1 MLDQVL
7 RGPGEEERAGLDES
21 WRGVPTLGWSLKA
34 QTGPGL
40 GQELGEVLSD
50 PFVPVLRISQPPC
63 LSPVFPSLPYKSL
76 LYKKVN
82 EAQYRSHLAN
92 EMMMYHMKV
101 SLHRASTLFLRAPG
115 SPLAP

>member
-1 MLDQVL
+1 MKLGQAQESMQSA
-7 RGPGEEERAGLDES
+7 RSSAKRPWGGGARAGLDES
-21 WRGVPTLGWSLKA
+21 WRGFATLGWSLKA
-34 QTGPGL
+34 QTGPSM

-50 PFVPVLRISQPPC
+50 PFVLVLGISQPPC
-63 LSPVFPSLPYKSL
+63 LSPIFPSLPHKSL

-101 SLHRASTLFLRAPG
+101 SPA
-115 SPLAP
+115 

>member
-1 MLDQVL
+1 ML
-7 RGPGEEERAGLDES
+7 RGPGEKEREGLDES
-21 WRGVPTLGWSLKA
+21 WRGVPTLDWSLKA

-50 PFVPVLRISQPPC
+50 HFVPVLGISQPPC
-63 LSPVFPSLPYKSL
+63 LSPVFPSLPHKSL

-115 SPLAP
+115 SPLVPLFLL